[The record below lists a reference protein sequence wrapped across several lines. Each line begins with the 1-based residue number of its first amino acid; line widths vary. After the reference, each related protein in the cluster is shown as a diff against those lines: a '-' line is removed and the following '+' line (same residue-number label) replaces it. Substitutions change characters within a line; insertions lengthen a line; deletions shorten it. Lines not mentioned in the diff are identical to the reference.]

1 MTLRAGEVAIAGGG
15 GGGGGVV
22 WRIAG
27 ARTWST
33 SGAVGYVHR
42 TFSLFRAEEAANRG
56 EGRVDKWRSDA
67 CATAMAGSL
76 SSFGIH
82 CARCQSTKV

>member
-1 MTLRAGEVAIAGGG
+1 MTLRAGEVAIAEGGG
-15 GGGGGVV
+15 SMAHCRG
-22 WRIAG
+22 A
-27 ARTWST
+27 ARTWGT

-42 TFSLFRAEEAANRG
+42 TFSLFRAEETANRG
-56 EGRVDKWRSDA
+56 EGRADKWRSDA